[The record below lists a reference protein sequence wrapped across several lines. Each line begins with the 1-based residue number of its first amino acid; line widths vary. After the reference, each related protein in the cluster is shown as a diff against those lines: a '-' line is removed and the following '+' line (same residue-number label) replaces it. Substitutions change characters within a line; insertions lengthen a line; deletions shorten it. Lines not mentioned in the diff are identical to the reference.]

1 MMLDLLSL
9 ADEADRLAA
18 QARTARCCDALHPCR
33 RCMMLRRAVAARRL
47 VIAFPRRPLRLVP
60 ALTGPACCEQLTG

>member
-1 MMLDLLSL
+1 MMVDLVYL
-9 ADEADRLAA
+9 ADEADRLAE

-47 VIAFPRRPLRLVP
+47 VIAFPTPSLRLVP
-60 ALTGPACCEQLTG
+60 SLAAS